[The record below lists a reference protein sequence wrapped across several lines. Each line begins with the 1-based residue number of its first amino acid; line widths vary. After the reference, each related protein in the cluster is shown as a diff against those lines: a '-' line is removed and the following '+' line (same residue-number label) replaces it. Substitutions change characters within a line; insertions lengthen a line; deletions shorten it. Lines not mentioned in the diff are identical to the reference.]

1 MNKSNITVLDVI
13 KAFYIGDELLQDIFD
28 VDQKYTKK
36 EIEAE
41 LGGMIKKVDDI
52 SQRKLLG
59 YHLDNCLIRFD
70 NYYNS
75 TWEKKEIPLSD
86 CGVWP
91 QMGELPAEATH
102 GSVIDTADY
111 IRPYLKDKN
120 KLTLKMSRVLYIE
133 EMMKYAEI
141 ILKYIPIIVIEDGV
155 IRQNKITSQTEV
167 ERKRYKKCKYDIDDG
182 NHRALA
188 YALLGKETIP
198 AYVGKR
204 VFKNEILYPSQ

>member
-1 MNKSNITVLDVI
+1 MKENLTVLDI
-13 KAFYIGDELLQDIFD
+13 IRAFYIGDELLQDIFGA
-28 VDQKYTKK
+28 DQTYTEE
-36 EIEAE
+36 EIEGQLE
-41 LGGMIKKVDDI
+41 EIIKKADKI

-70 NYYNS
+70 NYFNS
-75 TWEKKEIPLSD
+75 TWEKREIPLAD
-86 CGVWP
+86 CGAWP
-91 QMGELPAEATH
+91 RMGELPAEATH

-111 IRPYLKDKN
+111 IRPYLEDKN

-155 IRQNKITSQTEV
+155 IRQNKITSKTEE
-167 ERKRYKKCKYDIDDG
+167 ERKKYRKCKYDIDDG

-198 AYVGKR
+198 AYIGKR
-204 VFKNEILYPSQ
+204 VFKNEILYPSE